1 MDREKMSV
9 MDLTVPCVCCG
20 HENTL
25 YDLSDG
31 FCLECDA
38 DMVEEKINLMKVL
51 LSEGVYFD
59 CRRDGTIPV
68 PEEVIAAKELQAQE
82 EAKLSAKTFMEE
94 RISSYLQ
101 HFVHKKL
108 FEDDTY
114 FELEKQYS
122 CRIGTADKERLY
134 DQEDTWVS
142 TGFMIYLIS
151 WIRDNLS
158 QNEIEASVREVSN
171 AQYLMSELQREA
183 SEAKDLREE
192 AEIAIAEA
200 EKLLAEIEA
209 AEAASALSE
218 SADAYQYN
226 DGYNS
231 HTYDLCD
238 LYCIDDLD
246 DIDPEL
252 DEFISEQ
259 IMLLGG
265 DPSDPDTR
273 ERFIRDPF
281 DFEDEDDFD
290 PDDDSG
296 WDPEDLDDIDLEMDE
311 FVSDEIMFRGGNPFD
326 LDTRDEF
333 LSDPFNFG
341 DDSYDD

>member
-1 MDREKMSV
+1 MDKEKISI

-31 FCLECDA
+31 FCPECDA
-38 DMVEEKINLMKVL
+38 DMAEEKINLMKVL

-200 EKLLAEIEA
+200 VNRLAE
-209 AEAASALSE
+209 L
-218 SADAYQYN
+218 
-226 DGYNS
+226 
-231 HTYDLCD
+231 
-238 LYCIDDLD
+238 
-246 DIDPEL
+246 
-252 DEFISEQ
+252 
-259 IMLLGG
+259 
-265 DPSDPDTR
+265 
-273 ERFIRDPF
+273 ERFRKALIHI
-281 DFEDEDDFD
+281 
-290 PDDDSG
+290 STMT
-296 WDPEDLDDIDLEMDE
+296 DIIHIPTIFAIFTL
-311 FVSDEIMFRGGNPFD
+311 
-326 LDTRDEF
+326 
-333 LSDPFNFG
+333 
-341 DDSYDD
+341 

>member
-20 HENTL
+20 HENNL

-31 FCLECDA
+31 FCPECDA
-38 DMVEEKINLMKVL
+38 DMVEEKIDLMKVL

-59 CRRDGTIPV
+59 CERDGTILV
-68 PEEVIAAKELQAQE
+68 PEEVIAAKKLQAQE
-82 EAKLSAKTFMEE
+82 EAKLSTKTFMEE

-114 FELEKQYS
+114 FELEKQYG
-122 CRIGTADKERLY
+122 CRIGTTNKERLY

-158 QNEIEASVREVSN
+158 QKEIEDSVREVSS
-171 AQYLMSELQREA
+171 AQYLLSELERQA
-183 SEAKDLREE
+183 SEAKALREE
-192 AEIAIAEA
+192 AAIAIAEA

-209 AEAASALSE
+209 AEAAAALSE
-218 SADAYQYN
+218 SADTYQWIHDEDDDDWDIDDLDDEDEDDENEYAV
-226 DGYNS
+226 

-238 LYCIDDLD
+238 LYSIDDLD

-252 DEFISEQ
+252 DEFIS
-259 IMLLGG
+259 
-265 DPSDPDTR
+265 
-273 ERFIRDPF
+273 
-281 DFEDEDDFD
+281 
-290 PDDDSG
+290 
-296 WDPEDLDDIDLEMDE
+296 
-311 FVSDEIMFRGGNPFD
+311 DEIMFRGGNPYDF
-326 LDTRDEF
+326 DTRNEF
-333 LSDPFNFG
+333 LSDPFYFG
-341 DDSYDD
+341 DDTDDDW

>member
-25 YDLSDG
+25 YHLSDG
-31 FCLECDA
+31 FCPECDA

-59 CRRDGTIPV
+59 CERDGTILV
-68 PEEVIAAKELQAQE
+68 PEEVIAAKKLQAQE
-82 EAKLSAKTFMEE
+82 EAKLSTKTFMEE

-114 FELEKQYS
+114 FELEKQYG
-122 CRIGTADKERLY
+122 CRIGTTNKERLY

-158 QNEIEASVREVSN
+158 QKEIEDSVREVSST
-171 AQYLMSELQREA
+171 QYLLSELERQA
-183 SEAKDLREE
+183 SEAKALREE
-192 AEIAIAEA
+192 AAIAIAEA

-209 AEAASALSE
+209 AEAAAALSE
-218 SADAYQYN
+218 SADTYQWIHDEDDLDPDVDNECETDDEDADDWDIN
-226 DGYNS
+226 DLDKHDEGEYAV
-231 HTYDLCD
+231 HTYDLSD
-238 LYCIDDLD
+238 LYCIEDFD

-252 DEFISEQ
+252 DEFIS
-259 IMLLGG
+259 
-265 DPSDPDTR
+265 
-273 ERFIRDPF
+273 
-281 DFEDEDDFD
+281 
-290 PDDDSG
+290 
-296 WDPEDLDDIDLEMDE
+296 
-311 FVSDEIMFRGGNPFD
+311 DEIMFRGGNPYDF
-326 LDTRDEF
+326 DTRNEF
-333 LSDPFNFG
+333 LSDPFHFG
-341 DDSYDD
+341 DDTDDDW